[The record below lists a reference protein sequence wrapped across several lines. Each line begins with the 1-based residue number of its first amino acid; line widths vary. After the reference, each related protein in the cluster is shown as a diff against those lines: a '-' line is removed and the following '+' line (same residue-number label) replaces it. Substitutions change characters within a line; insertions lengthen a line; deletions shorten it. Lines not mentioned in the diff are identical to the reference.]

1 MSVVKDFF
9 KLRKYNIHEVNEQI
23 HKSQKNSK
31 IEDGKVNNEAT
42 EPEDRTAS
50 KDDTHSTTVDNPACA
65 QDNTE
70 SQENSGELL
79 NQNSSHVSSV
89 TKEPKDEGESQNC
102 QDNNLVKWNLAH
114 TGICCY
120 MDIITH
126 RGVLNEVFG
135 KRPRFPW
142 GYLTYLKPEN
152 ADPFS
157 YSFEYKCM
165 LLNFFVKCFKKL
177 LHFNLELLH

>member
-50 KDDTHSTTVDNPACA
+50 KDDTHSTTVDSPACT

-102 QDNNLVKWNLAH
+102 QDDNLVK
-114 TGICCY
+114 
-120 MDIITH
+120 
-126 RGVLNEVFG
+126 
-135 KRPRFPW
+135 
-142 GYLTYLKPEN
+142 
-152 ADPFS
+152 
-157 YSFEYKCM
+157 
-165 LLNFFVKCFKKL
+165 
-177 LHFNLELLH
+177 

>member
-42 EPEDRTAS
+42 EPEGRTVS

-70 SQENSGELL
+70 SQDNSGELL
-79 NQNSSHVSSV
+79 NQNANHVSSV

-102 QDNNLVKWNLAH
+102 QDNNLVK
-114 TGICCY
+114 
-120 MDIITH
+120 
-126 RGVLNEVFG
+126 
-135 KRPRFPW
+135 
-142 GYLTYLKPEN
+142 
-152 ADPFS
+152 
-157 YSFEYKCM
+157 
-165 LLNFFVKCFKKL
+165 
-177 LHFNLELLH
+177 

>member
-50 KDDTHSTTVDNPACA
+50 KDDTHSTTVDNPACTR
-65 QDNTE
+65 DNTE

-89 TKEPKDEGESQNC
+89 TKEPKDEGESRNC

-135 KRPRFPW
+135 ERPQVSLRIPHVPKTW
-142 GYLTYLKPEN
+142 
-152 ADPFS
+152 
-157 YSFEYKCM
+157 KCWSVFLFLWIYM
-165 LLNFFVKCFKKL
+165 YVTEFFCQMF
-177 LHFNLELLH
+177 

>member
-42 EPEDRTAS
+42 EPEGRTVS

-70 SQENSGELL
+70 SQDNSGELL
-79 NQNSSHVSSV
+79 NQNASHVSSV
-89 TKEPKDEGESQNC
+89 TKEPKDERESQNC
-102 QDNNLVKWNLAH
+102 QDNNPIKWNL
-114 TGICCY
+114 
-120 MDIITH
+120 TH
-126 RGVLNEVFG
+126 RYLLLQ
-135 KRPRFPW
+135 
-142 GYLTYLKPEN
+142 GYYH
-152 ADPFS
+152 A
-157 YSFEYKCM
+157 
-165 LLNFFVKCFKKL
+165 
-177 LHFNLELLH
+177 